1 MYGQSYLAEFDA
13 AVILEL
19 RCLICRVLGA
29 KNLSSSYDNGKCVF
43 RQALDTDVILPPPP
57 TVMGFSPK
65 FTVLFW
71 LVVH

>member
-1 MYGQSYLAEFDA
+1 MYGQAYLAELDA

-29 KNLSSSYDNGKCVF
+29 KDLSSSYDDGKCVF
-43 RQALDTDVILPPPP
+43 RQALDTDIILPPP
-57 TVMGFSPK
+57 TVIGFSPK